1 MAVAKPETI
10 DEYIAAFPDGARQ
23 ALEQVRAAVHRVVP
37 DATETIKY
45 GMPTFTGE
53 GHHNVYFAGWKT
65 HVALYA
71 VPPLPAELE
80 AQVAPFRSD
89 KDTVK
94 FPLSNP
100 MPVELVEGIVAE
112 VVSRQA

>member
-1 MAVAKPETI
+1 MATVPATI
-10 DEYIAAFPDGARQ
+10 DEYVASFPDGARE
-23 ALEQVRAAVHRVVP
+23 ALEQVRAAIHRVVP

-45 GMPTFTGE
+45 GMPTFTVG

-71 VPPLPAELE
+71 VHPLPAELE
-80 AQVAPFRSD
+80 AQVAPLRSD

-94 FPLSNP
+94 FPLSEP
-100 MPVELVEGIVAE
+100 MPVELIERIVGE
-112 VVSRQA
+112 LVRRQG

>member
-1 MAVAKPETI
+1 MATVPATI
-10 DEYIAAFPDGARQ
+10 DEYVASFPDDARQ

-45 GMPTFTGE
+45 GMPTFMGE
-53 GHHNVYFAGWKT
+53 EHHSVYFAGWKT

-80 AQVAPFRSD
+80 AQVASLRSG

-94 FPLSNP
+94 FPLSEP
-100 MPVELVEGIVAE
+100 MPIELIERMIAVLVK
-112 VVSRQA
+112 RQG

>member
-1 MAVAKPETI
+1 MATVPTTI
-10 DEYIAAFPDGARQ
+10 DEYIASFPDDARR
-23 ALEQVRAAVHRVVP
+23 ALEQVRSAVHRVVP

-80 AQVAPFRSD
+80 TRVAPLRSD

-94 FPLSNP
+94 FPLSEP
-100 MPVELVEGIVAE
+100 MPVELVQEVVAE
-112 VVSRQA
+112 LVRRHD